1 MLWCPGDIQ
10 TERGVNGDLAE
21 YIKTYTIIS
30 TRELLDTLILLPRNS
45 PAKEQKTGKSRDY
58 GSLSDAGD
66 DHAICYLTTHPL
78 YKAVCTTTI
87 L

>member
-1 MLWCPGDIQ
+1 M
-10 TERGVNGDLAE
+10 
-21 YIKTYTIIS
+21 TYTIIS

-58 GSLSDAGD
+58 GNLSEWMDDDGD